1 MSTVIHAEEGIL
13 ALRKALRSGLNAAI
27 DRAAAPHIAL
37 LRLPLAAYADR
48 LVRSSWRPLGVEGD
62 DLVQEA
68 WLRALRYLTE
78 PGGEAIQTQEHLR
91 RLLLRMIKQR
101 FLDMLDRA
109 EGRDE
114 QVYDEMQTE
123 QVGGDSDIGEGVLWL
138 EAGARQT
145 LIGALFAGE
154 EEFRAAC
161 RQKPKRRTRHYQGYV
176 LFTLA
181 RFYQSEVLSGNGVEA
196 LFVRYV
202 TLLGVEPNDWM
213 VLEIVASQPG
223 AGEAELMQAV
233 NALCGISL
241 TDRGTLSVLR
251 YELGLLAG

>member
-1 MSTVIHAEEGIL
+1 MSTVIQAEEGIL
-13 ALRKALRSGLNAAI
+13 ALRKALRSGLGAAI
-27 DRAAAPHIAL
+27 DRAAAPYIAQ

-48 LVRSSWRPLGVEGD
+48 LVRSSWRPLGLEGD

-68 WLRALRYLTE
+68 WLRTLRYLTE
-78 PGGEAIQTQEHLR
+78 PGGEAIQTGEHLR

-101 FLDMLDRA
+101 FLDMLNRA
-109 EGRDE
+109 EGRDDQDYGEAQLE
-114 QVYDEMQTE
+114 QA
-123 QVGGDSDIGEGVLWL
+123 GGSSDIGEGLLWL
-138 EAGARQT
+138 EAGTRQT

-176 LFTLA
+176 LYTLA
-181 RFYQSEVLSGNGVEA
+181 RFYQSEVLSESQAEA
-196 LFVRYV
+196 LFARYV
-202 TLLGVEPNDWM
+202 ALLGIQAADWAA
-213 VLEIVASQPG
+213 LETVAARPG

-233 NALCGISL
+233 NALCGTSL

>member
-1 MSTVIHAEEGIL
+1 MSTVLHAEEGIH
-13 ALRKALRSGLNAAI
+13 ALRKALRSGLSAAI
-27 DRAAAPHIAL
+27 DRAAAPYIAQ

-48 LVRSSWRPLGVEGD
+48 LVRSSWRPLGLEGD

-78 PGGEAIQTQEHLR
+78 PGGEAIQTGEHLR

-101 FLDMLDRA
+101 FLDMLNRA
-109 EGRDE
+109 EGRGDQDYGEAQME
-114 QVYDEMQTE
+114 QA
-123 QVGGDSDIGEGVLWL
+123 GGSTDIGEGLLWL
-138 EAGARQT
+138 EAGSRQT

-176 LFTLA
+176 LYTLA
-181 RFYQSEVLSGNGVEA
+181 RFYQSEVLSGSEVET
-196 LFVRYV
+196 LFARYV
-202 TLLGVEPNDWM
+202 TLLGVAPTDWAA
-213 VLEIVASQPG
+213 LETVVSQPG
-223 AGEAELMQAV
+223 AGESEVMQAV
-233 NALCGISL
+233 NTLCGTSL
-241 TDRGTLSVLR
+241 TNRETLSVLR